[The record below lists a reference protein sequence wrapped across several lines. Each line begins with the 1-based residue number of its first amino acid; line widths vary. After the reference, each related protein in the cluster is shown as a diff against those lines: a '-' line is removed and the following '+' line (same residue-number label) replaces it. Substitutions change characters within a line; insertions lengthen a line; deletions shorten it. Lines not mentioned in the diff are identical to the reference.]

1 MGARVVYLRND
12 AWSVP
17 PLEALAGDPGIE
29 PVLVLTRTPRPGRRG
44 APPAPTPVAASAR
57 ELDLPLLEVPTVVS
71 GPGRSSLREADPDV
85 VVVVAYG
92 ELLPRDALEA
102 GRFGAVNLH
111 LSLLPRWRGAS
122 PVQHALLAGDT
133 ETGVTTM
140 LLDEGLDTGPVL
152 AQAVVAIEAEDD
164 AGRLGAR
171 LARLGGELL
180 ARTIVDLAAG
190 RVTPRAQEDALAT
203 AAPKL
208 TAEDRRL
215 RWDRPAAE
223 LVGRVRAF
231 APRPGADTL
240 RGDRI
245 LKILAAAPVAEE
257 GAADPAEAAAGTVVR
272 VDPTWFEVAA
282 GEGRVRVLEVAA
294 EGRAR
299 MPTGDWLR
307 GSRLEPGERLG

>member
-1 MGARVVYLRND
+1 MGARVVYLGND

-44 APPAPTPVAASAR
+44 APPAPTPVAVSAR
-57 ELDLPLLEVPTVVS
+57 ALDLPLLEVPTVVT
-71 GPGRSSLREADPDV
+71 GPGLSALREADPDV

-92 ELLPRDALEA
+92 ELLPAEVLEA
-102 GRFGAVNLH
+102 GRLGAVNLH

-133 ETGVTTM
+133 ETGVTAM
-140 LLDEGLDTGPVL
+140 LLDEDLDTGPVL
-152 AQAVVAIEAEDD
+152 AQAAVAVEAEDD

-180 ARTIVDLAAG
+180 AHTIVDLAAE
-190 RVTPRAQEDALAT
+190 RITPRAQDDTLAT
-203 AAPKL
+203 VAPKL

-240 RGDRI
+240 RGGRI
-245 LKILAAAPVAEE
+245 LKILAASVADA
-257 GAADPAEAAAGTVVR
+257 GATGPAEAAAGTVVR
-272 VDPTWFEVAA
+272 VDPAWFEVAA
-282 GEGRVRVLEVAA
+282 GEGGVRVLEVAA
-294 EGRAR
+294 EGRPR
-299 MPTGDWLR
+299 MPAGAWLR

>member
-1 MGARVVYLRND
+1 MGARVVYLGND

-44 APPAPTPVAASAR
+44 GPTAPTPVAVSAR
-57 ELDLPLLEVPTVVS
+57 ELDLPLLEVPTVVG
-71 GPGRSSLREADPDV
+71 GPGLSSLREADPDI

-92 ELLPRDALEA
+92 ELLPREVLDA
-102 GRFGAVNLH
+102 GRLGAVNLH

-122 PVQHALLAGDT
+122 PVQHALLAGDA

-152 AQAVVAIEAEDD
+152 AQAAVAIRADDD

-190 RVTPRAQEDALAT
+190 RATPRAQDDALAT

-245 LKILAAAPVAEE
+245 LKILAASVAEA
-257 GAADPAEAAAGTVVR
+257 GAAVPAGAAAGTVVR

-299 MPTGDWLR
+299 MPAGDWLR